1 MIETRINSE
10 TGNTEAVTPQRI
22 TTTMIIDDLENGI
35 GRDGIKEK
43 YNLQGWEVTQ
53 MFKHPALKGKKAKKI
68 RKLSFDFVDD
78 TINPNQLDLEDQ
90 IKEEEDD
97 NIPHPELL
105 DVDPPFDPSDTY
117 NDDKMHDAMVD
128 HAEVKSN
135 PDHMNEEELTDF
147 EQEEEENENNY

>member
-22 TTTMIIDDLENGI
+22 TTTMIIEDLENGI

-90 IKEEEDD
+90 ISEEEKV
-97 NIPHPELL
+97 ELKW
-105 DVDPPFDPSDTY
+105 DPSDTY

>member
-53 MFKHPALKGKKAKKI
+53 MFKHPALKGKKAKKV

-90 IKEEEDD
+90 IAEEEKV
-97 NIPHPELL
+97 ELL
-105 DVDPPFDPSDTY
+105 DVDSPNGFDPSDTY
-117 NDDKMHDAMVD
+117 NEDKMHDAMVD

-135 PDHMNEEELTDF
+135 PDNMNEDELADWD
-147 EQEEEENENNY
+147 EEEEENENNY

>member
-22 TTTMIIDDLENGI
+22 TTTMIIEDLENGI

-43 YNLQGWEVTQ
+43 YNLQGCEVTQ

-90 IKEEEDD
+90 ISEEEKV
-97 NIPHPELL
+97 ELKW
-105 DVDPPFDPSDTY
+105 DPSDTY

>member
-22 TTTMIIDDLENGI
+22 TTTMILEDLENGI

-90 IKEEEDD
+90 ISEEEKV
-97 NIPHPELL
+97 ELKW
-105 DVDPPFDPSDTY
+105 DPSDTY

-135 PDHMNEEELTDF
+135 PDNMNEEELTDWD
-147 EQEEEENENNY
+147 QEEEENENNY

>member
-10 TGNTEAVTPQRI
+10 TGNTEALTPQRI
-22 TTTMIIDDLENGI
+22 TTTMIIEDLENGI

-90 IKEEEDD
+90 ISEEEKV
-97 NIPHPELL
+97 ELKW
-105 DVDPPFDPSDTY
+105 DPSDTY

-135 PDHMNEEELTDF
+135 PDNMNEEELTDWD
-147 EQEEEENENNY
+147 QEEEENENNY

>member
-22 TTTMIIDDLENGI
+22 TTTMIIEDLENGI

-53 MFKHPALKGKKAKKI
+53 MFKHPALKGKKAKKV

-90 IKEEEDD
+90 ISEEEKV
-97 NIPHPELL
+97 ELKW
-105 DVDPPFDPSDTY
+105 DPSDTY

>member
-22 TTTMIIDDLENGI
+22 TTTMIIEDLENGI

-90 IKEEEDD
+90 ISEEEKV
-97 NIPHPELL
+97 ELKW
-105 DVDPPFDPSDTY
+105 DPSDTY

-135 PDHMNEEELTDF
+135 PDNMNEEELTDWD
-147 EQEEEENENNY
+147 QEEEENENNY

>member
-22 TTTMIIDDLENGI
+22 TTTMIIEDLENGI

-53 MFKHPALKGKKAKKI
+53 MFKHPALKGKKAKKV

-78 TINPNQLDLEDQ
+78 TVNPNQRDLEDQ
-90 IKEEEDD
+90 IKEEE
-97 NIPHPELL
+97 
-105 DVDPPFDPSDTY
+105 
-117 NDDKMHDAMVD
+117 
-128 HAEVKSN
+128 
-135 PDHMNEEELTDF
+135 
-147 EQEEEENENNY
+147 ENENNY

>member
-35 GRDGIKEK
+35 DRTGIREK
-43 YNLQGWEVTQ
+43 YNLAAWEVKQ
-53 MFKHPALKGKKAKKI
+53 MFEHPALKGKKAKKV

-78 TINPNQLDLEDQ
+78 TVNPNQRDLEDQ
-90 IKEEEDD
+90 IKEEET
-97 NIPHPELL
+97 ELL
-105 DVDPPFDPSDTY
+105 DVDTY
-117 NDDKMHDAMVD
+117 NEDKMHDAMID
-128 HAEVKSN
+128 HAEVKSD
-135 PDHMNEEELTDF
+135 PDHMNDEELTDF

>member
-1 MIETRINSE
+1 MIETRINPE
-10 TGNTEAVTPQRI
+10 TGNTEAVKPQTI
-22 TTTMIIDDLENGI
+22 TTTMILDDLENGV

-43 YNLQGWEVTQ
+43 YNLEGWEVTQ
-53 MFKHPALKGKKAKKI
+53 MFKHPALKGKKAKKV

-78 TINPNQLDLEDQ
+78 TVNPNQLDLEDQ
-90 IKEEEDD
+90 IKEEET
-97 NIPHPELL
+97 ELL
-105 DVDPPFDPSDTY
+105 DVDTY
-117 NDDKMHDAMVD
+117 NEDKMHDAMID

>member
-22 TTTMIIDDLENGI
+22 TTTMIIEDLENGI
-35 GRDGIKEK
+35 SRDGIKEK

-90 IKEEEDD
+90 ISEEEKV
-97 NIPHPELL
+97 ELKW
-105 DVDPPFDPSDTY
+105 DPSDTY

>member
-22 TTTMIIDDLENGI
+22 TTTMIIEDLENGI

-90 IKEEEDD
+90 IAEEEKV
-97 NIPHPELL
+97 ELL
-105 DVDPPFDPSDTY
+105 DVDPPNGFDPSDTY

>member
-22 TTTMIIDDLENGI
+22 TTTMIIEDLENGI

-90 IKEEEDD
+90 ISEEEKV
-97 NIPHPELL
+97 ELKW
-105 DVDPPFDPSDTY
+105 DPSDTY

-128 HAEVKSN
+128 HAEVKSDPN
-135 PDHMNEEELTDF
+135 NMNEEELTDF
-147 EQEEEENENNY
+147 EEEEEENENNY

>member
-22 TTTMIIDDLENGI
+22 TTTMIIEDLENGI

-53 MFKHPALKGKKAKKI
+53 MFKHPALKGKKAKKV

-90 IKEEEDD
+90 IAEEEKV
-97 NIPHPELL
+97 ELL
-105 DVDPPFDPSDTY
+105 DVDSPNGFDPSDTY
-117 NDDKMHDAMVD
+117 NEDKMHDAMVD

>member
-35 GRDGIKEK
+35 DRTGIREK
-43 YNLQGWEVTQ
+43 YNLAAWEVKQ
-53 MFKHPALKGKKAKKI
+53 MFEHPALKGKKAKKVK
-68 RKLSFDFVDD
+68 KLSFEFVDD

-90 IKEEEDD
+90 IKEKEV
-97 NIPHPELL
+97 ELL
-105 DVDPPFDPSDTY
+105 DVDDESTFDTGSIY
-117 NDDKMHDAMVD
+117 HEDKMHDAMVD

-135 PDHMNEEELTDF
+135 PDHMNDEELTDF
-147 EQEEEENENNY
+147 EQEDDDNNYYF

>member
-22 TTTMIIDDLENGI
+22 TTTMIIEDLENGI

-68 RKLSFDFVDD
+68 RKLSFDFVDY

-90 IKEEEDD
+90 ISEEEKV
-97 NIPHPELL
+97 ELKW
-105 DVDPPFDPSDTY
+105 DPSDTY

-135 PDHMNEEELTDF
+135 PDHRNEEELRDV

>member
-1 MIETRINSE
+1 MIL
-10 TGNTEAVTPQRI
+10 
-22 TTTMIIDDLENGI
+22 DDLDSGI

-43 YNLQGWEVTQ
+43 YNLEGWEVTQ
-53 MFKHPALKGKKAKKI
+53 MFKHPALKGKKAKKV

-90 IKEEEDD
+90 ISEEEKV
-97 NIPHPELL
+97 ELKW
-105 DVDPPFDPSDTY
+105 DPSDTY

>member
-90 IKEEEDD
+90 ISEEEKV
-97 NIPHPELL
+97 ELKW
-105 DVDPPFDPSDTY
+105 DPSDTY